1 MPKINLDIKIGMKE
15 IVAVAVS
22 IPLVYEKLR
31 RLKLKYDKKEAASG
45 SRFIVDDSGFL
56 KPGDKLWD
64 SEGIP
69 WTVK

>member
-31 RLKLKYDKKEAASG
+31 KLKMKYDKKEQSVERVLHDKSG
-45 SRFIVDDSGFL
+45 ML
-56 KPGDKLWD
+56 KPGDVLWD

-69 WTVK
+69 WKVQ

>member
-31 RLKLKYDKKEAASG
+31 KLKLKYDKKEQSVDRVIHDESG
-45 SRFIVDDSGFL
+45 IL
-56 KPGDKLWD
+56 KPGTLLWD

-69 WTVK
+69 WKVQ

>member
-31 RLKLKYDKKEAASG
+31 KLKLKC
-45 SRFIVDDSGFL
+45 
-56 KPGDKLWD
+56 
-64 SEGIP
+64 
-69 WTVK
+69 

>member
-22 IPLVYEKLR
+22 IPVVYEKLR
-31 RLKLKYDKKEAASG
+31 KLKLKYDKKEERIVRDQSG
-45 SRFIVDDSGFL
+45 YLQPGSVLFDSDGNQ
-56 KPGDKLWD
+56 
-64 SEGIP
+64 

>member
-15 IVAVAVS
+15 IVTVAVS

-31 RLKLKYDKKEAASG
+31 KLKLKYDKKEQSVDRVIHDESG
-45 SRFIVDDSGFL
+45 ML
-56 KPGDKLWD
+56 KPGDMLWD

-69 WTVK
+69 WKVQ

>member
-1 MPKINLDIKIGMKE
+1 MPKINLDIRIGMKE

-31 RLKLKYDKKEAASG
+31 KIKLKYDKKEQSVDRVIHDESG
-45 SRFIVDDSGFL
+45 ML
-56 KPGDKLWD
+56 KPGDVLWD

>member
-31 RLKLKYDKKEAASG
+31 KIKLKYDKKEERVIRDSSG
-45 SRFIVDDSGFL
+45 YL
-56 KPGDKLWD
+56 QPGEVLFN
-64 SEGIP
+64 SEGVP
-69 WTVK
+69 FTVVE

>member
-31 RLKLKYDKKEAASG
+31 KIKLKYDKKEQSVDRVIHDESG
-45 SRFIVDDSGFL
+45 ML
-56 KPGDKLWD
+56 KAGDILWD

-69 WTVK
+69 WKVQ

>member
-31 RLKLKYDKKEAASG
+31 RIKMKYDKKEQSVDRVIHDESG
-45 SRFIVDDSGFL
+45 ML
-56 KPGDKLWD
+56 TPGDVLWD

-69 WTVK
+69 WKVQ